1 MKSKRI
7 DSDTI
12 KSELTLIKRNQKKVV
27 FTNGCFDI
35 IHAGHVRY
43 LKHAKSL
50 GDILIIGINTDNSV
64 SVLKGKNRPINCLEY
79 RIEVLESISYVDYII
94 SYDSETPDNLLRII
108 KPDLLVKGGDYED
121 LNMVVGKDFVESYG
135 GKVHLLD
142 YIDGISTSIIID
154 KIS

>member
-7 DSDTI
+7 D
-12 KSELTLIKRNQKKVV
+12 KNALKVELNLIRNNQKQVV

-50 GDILIIGINTDNSV
+50 GDILIIGINTDISV
-64 SVLKGKNRPINCLEY
+64 SALKGKNRPINCLEH

-94 SYDSETPDNLLRII
+94 SYDSETPENLLKII
-108 KPDLLVKGGDYED
+108 KPDLLVKGGDYKD

-135 GKVHLLD
+135 GKVHLLS

-154 KIS
+154 KLG